1 LEFFLRL
8 AIVIPAYN
16 EQFAIN
22 HVLSDIQHVFK
33 HIPHDVIV
41 VDDGSKDSTAKIALE
56 NNAIVISHILN
67 SGSGAATT
75 TGLTYAIAKNYD
87 FAATLDADGQ
97 HSAKDLLNTFK
108 YLQNNNYDLVIGS
121 RLIDSKGMSTIKKVG
136 NKGLSYFTFL
146 LFGINVT
153 DSQSGMRVF
162 SRNALE
168 KIQLKSTG
176 YEFCSEM
183 LWRAKQQRL
192 AISEYPIQA
201 IYTDYSKSKGQNNW
215 NAFMIV
221 RSLIG
226 RRFIELLYE

>member
-1 LEFFLRL
+1 MFR
-8 AIVIPAYN
+8 
-16 EQFAIN
+16 
-22 HVLSDIQHVFK
+22 K
-33 HIPHDVIV
+33 IPHDVIV
-41 VDDGSKDSTAKIALE
+41 VDDSSKDATAEIAVE
-56 NNAIVISHILN
+56 NNALIICHILN

-75 TGLTYAIAKNYD
+75 TGLTYALANNYD
-87 FAATLDADGQ
+87 FVATLDADGQ
-97 HSAKDLLNTFK
+97 HSAKDLLNTFT
-108 YLQNNNYDLVIGS
+108 YLKDNNYDLVIGS
-121 RLIDSKGMSTIKKVG
+121 RLINSSGMSTIKKVG

-162 SRNALE
+162 SRKALE
-168 KIQLKSTG
+168 TIQLRSTG

-215 NAFMIV
+215 NAFMII

-226 RRFIELLYE
+226 RRFMEIFYE

>member
-1 LEFFLRL
+1 MRL

-16 EQFAIN
+16 EQSTIKQ
-22 HVLSDIQHVFK
+22 VLADIHRVFK
-33 HIPHDVIV
+33 KIPHDVIV
-41 VDDGSKDSTAKIALE
+41 VDDGSKDATADIAAE
-56 NNAIVISHILN
+56 NHALVISHILN

-75 TGLTYAIAKNYD
+75 TGLTYALAKNYD
-87 FAATLDADGQ
+87 YAVTIDADGQ
-97 HSAKDLLNTFK
+97 HSAKDLLNTYQ
-108 YLQNNNYDLVIGS
+108 YLKDNSYDLVIGS
-121 RLIDSKGMSTIKKVG
+121 RLIDSSGMSTIKKVG
-136 NKGLSYFTFL
+136 NKGLSYFTFV

-183 LWRAKQQRL
+183 LWRARQQRL
-192 AISEYPIQA
+192 AIGEYPIQA

>member
-1 LEFFLRL
+1 LRL

-16 EQFAIN
+16 EQSAIN
-22 HVLSDIQHVFK
+22 HVLKDIQHVFK
-33 HIPHDVIV
+33 SVPHDIIV
-41 VDDGSKDSTAKIALE
+41 VDDGSKDNTAKIASE
-56 NNAIVISHILN
+56 NKAIVIGHIIN

-75 TGLTYAIAKNYD
+75 TGLTYALANNYD
-87 FAATLDADGQ
+87 FVATLDADGQ
-97 HSAKDLLNTFK
+97 HSAKDLLNTYQFLK
-108 YLQNNNYDLVIGS
+108 DNNYDLVIGS
-121 RLIDSKGMSTIKKVG
+121 RLINSSGMSTIKKVG

-162 SRNALE
+162 SRKALE
-168 KIQLKSTG
+168 TIQLRSTG

-215 NAFMIV
+215 NAFMII

-226 RRFIELLYE
+226 RRFMEIFYE